1 MSFISLFVLTLLLI
15 PNTTHS
21 SKAPVVRGARA
32 CTVCRAA
39 KMKCVGAEDGTQ
51 PCQRCKRS
59 NSECIFEKHR
69 RGRKPGSK
77 LSEASKMLRRLE
89 KGLSSAKSKAQAL
102 ESSSTAHQST
112 EPQAGS
118 SSQPPLRHST
128 SDYELPPLNI
138 PPDYQGG
145 YSDARRSSHDMD
157 PDQDEDDADRPEEN
171 IYPARL
177 IRKEN
182 QRQPFLKT
190 ILNPQH
196 EAPLTSLNSDRGS
209 STASSSYAS
218 ATPVSG
224 GLNDPVAAGI
234 IEESNAKVIFDLV
247 FLRLN
252 PFINLFDAILHTPEY
267 VRKRSP
273 FLFTVLIMAGCK
285 FFKPECYKDCQK
297 LAYEFAVRAFAEGWK
312 SVEVVQAFA
321 CLTYWKEPDDTRTWT
336 YIGYACRMAVEL
348 GLNRWVATPARN
360 ETELVFRERRNR
372 ERTYLVLF
380 VHDRSLSM
388 QTGRQWMLPECNLVR
403 NSANWHEE
411 GGPHIR
417 PEDVIL
423 AAFVQLRRI
432 AAETTDIL
440 FINKGNPNIRHAD
453 FDGDVLLRTCNSKL
467 TQWAATWEAEM
478 RRAPDA
484 EKFHY
489 AFLDFFRL
497 YVRLFLNSAG
507 IQASLSPQCRATPSL
522 QALSACYS
530 SAMDH
535 LKIVTR
541 EFASM
546 SMLRYGQDTVT
557 VMTAYAAVFLL
568 KVRLMSFR
576 P

>member
-1 MSFISLFVLTLLLI
+1 
-15 PNTTHS
+15 
-21 SKAPVVRGARA
+21 
-32 CTVCRAA
+32 
-39 KMKCVGAEDGTQ
+39 
-51 PCQRCKRS
+51 
-59 NSECIFEKHR
+59 
-69 RGRKPGSK
+69 
-77 LSEASKMLRRLE
+77 
-89 KGLSSAKSKAQAL
+89 
-102 ESSSTAHQST
+102 
-112 EPQAGS
+112 
-118 SSQPPLRHST
+118 
-128 SDYELPPLNI
+128 
-138 PPDYQGG
+138 
-145 YSDARRSSHDMD
+145 MD

-321 CLTYWKEPDDTRTWT
+321 CLTYWKEPDDTVHPPGYLSLNHSPDRSSFVLAYMDIHRLCAYVLLTRPRTHT
-336 YIGYACRMAVEL
+336 HTHIAQACRMAVEL
-348 GLNRWVATPARN
+348 GLNRWIATPARN

-388 QTGRQWMLPECNLVR
+388 QTGRQWMLPEVSPPSERFEFRGSDPSSPVQSRAELCQ
-403 NSANWHEE
+403 
-411 GGPHIR
+411 
-417 PEDVIL
+417 L
-423 AAFVQLRRI
+423 A
-432 AAETTDIL
+432 
-440 FINKGNPNIRHAD
+440 
-453 FDGDVLLRTCNSKL
+453 
-467 TQWAATWEAEM
+467 
-478 RRAPDA
+478 
-484 EKFHY
+484 
-489 AFLDFFRL
+489 
-497 YVRLFLNSAG
+497 
-507 IQASLSPQCRATPSL
+507 
-522 QALSACYS
+522 
-530 SAMDH
+530 
-535 LKIVTR
+535 
-541 EFASM
+541 
-546 SMLRYGQDTVT
+546 
-557 VMTAYAAVFLL
+557 
-568 KVRLMSFR
+568 
-576 P
+576 